1 MVIDEQT
8 LVPDLPI
15 VESSLK
21 LKDYETN
28 GYPIPTNSKL
38 STEAQEDLKRAAE
51 REYELLKQRH
61 DQQVSKLYVTYKLRG
76 KYGSEVDEGL
86 ENCIKGILRLGN

>member
-1 MVIDEQT
+1 MMCMFTNLQLGKIVIDEQMV
-8 LVPDLPI
+8 VPDLPV

-38 STEAQEDLKRAAE
+38 TSCGNRNTLQPSKVLIWRPSRMERNRSKRNGFV
-51 REYELLKQRH
+51 KC
-61 DQQVSKLYVTYKLRG
+61 
-76 KYGSEVDEGL
+76 GSGV
-86 ENCIKGILRLGN
+86 ISIF